1 MLNVTRERIV
11 EDTLREI
18 SQYGPSDLKKPL
30 KIKFLGEDAEDGGGL
45 RKEFFILLLREIL
58 DPKFGMFK
66 VYEDSN
72 AIWFAE
78 DSFEDEVM
86 FVLIGILCGLA
97 IYNFTIINLPFPLAL
112 YKKLLKDQE
121 IDLSDLKDLSPVVGN
136 SMQQILDYTNIDF
149 EEVFDLRFEVIRESF
164 GEMKKIELIENG
176 SNIPVTIENKNEFV
190 DLYVEYVFNK
200 SIETKFNG
208 FYKGFMKVCGGKV
221 LELFKS
227 HELMAVVIGS
237 EDYDWAE
244 FESESVEYKNGYTS
258 GDPTVSYSYRFC
270 VFNFKNYFLTDS
282 TVLGG
287 FS

>member
-1 MLNVTRERIV
+1 MLINGNAAAISQYIVLNVTRERIV

-18 SQYGPSDLKKPL
+18 SQYGSSDLKKPL

-66 VYEDSN
+66 EYEESN

-112 YKKLLKDQE
+112 YKKLLKDQD
-121 IDLSDLKDLSPVVGN
+121 IDLSDLKDLSPVIGN

-149 EEVFDLRFEVIRESF
+149 EEVFDLRFDVTRESF
-164 GEMKKIELIENG
+164 GEMKKIELIPNG
-176 SNIPVTIENKNEFV
+176 SDIPVTLENKKEFV
-190 DLYVEYVFNK
+190 DLYVDYVFNK
-200 SIETKFNG
+200 SIESKFDG

-237 EDYDWAE
+237 EDYDWEE

-258 GDPTVSYSYRFC
+258 GDPTVS
-270 VFNFKNYFLTDS
+270 
-282 TVLGG
+282 
-287 FS
+287 